1 MATDLLER
9 LVMPALDD
17 ESIKYSVPH
26 DFALTVKYM
35 TEPAGSVEIYVI
47 DKEIEP
53 PLIEF
58 RALHIAKFPKER
70 ADYAATVCN
79 RLNAR
84 VIGKFLVDEIGDM
97 EYQLE
102 WPVLDGA
109 QPGDAVRMLET
120 ALSGAVKFYPA
131 IMKARW
137 ADIPIDEALEVDDGG
152 GESPEPPGIMSDDD
166 IRRLLEGG
174 EIDGGDAE

>member
-1 MATDLLER
+1 
-9 LVMPALDD
+9 
-17 ESIKYSVPH
+17 
-26 DFALTVKYM
+26 
-35 TEPAGSVEIYVI
+35 
-47 DKEIEP
+47 
-53 PLIEF
+53 
-58 RALHIAKFPKER
+58 
-70 ADYAATVCN
+70 
-79 RLNAR
+79 
-84 VIGKFLVDEIGDM
+84 M

-131 IMKARW
+131 IMKIRW

-174 EIDGGDAE
+174 EADGGDAE